1 MRKSPGCALL
11 RCVMLPPML
20 VFLTERGRPMRRRQ
34 FILFAGGAVASPL
47 AARAQQPA
55 APVIGFLHS
64 AAPDA
69 YVSQLSAFRQSLKE
83 VGYIEGRNL
92 VIEYRWA
99 EDQTARLPMLAAELV
114 QRQVSIIVAGGSP
127 ASALAAKSVTTTTP
141 IVFMNAADP
150 VAIGLVTSF
159 NRPGGNITGAT
170 LLSSEL
176 VSKRLG
182 ILRDLLPSMKKVA
195 VLVNPTRPGLEV
207 QKAQVQS
214 AAQALGLALDLV
226 QASEGDFDAIFKAM
240 VAQQDGALVVTP
252 DALFLRRRVE
262 IVQLG
267 IRYKIP
273 TMFELRNFVES
284 GGLMSYGASP
294 LEMYRQGGA
303 LTGQILMGKKP
314 ADLPVLQ
321 PTKFELVINLKTAKS
336 LGIEVPNSLQLLA
349 DEVIE

>member
-1 MRKSPGCALL
+1 
-11 RCVMLPPML
+11 
-20 VFLTERGRPMRRRQ
+20 
-34 FILFAGGAVASPL
+34 
-47 AARAQQPA
+47 
-55 APVIGFLHS
+55 
-64 AAPDA
+64 
-69 YVSQLSAFRQSLKE
+69 
-83 VGYIEGRNL
+83 
-92 VIEYRWA
+92 
-99 EDQTARLPMLAAELV
+99 
-114 QRQVSIIVAGGSP
+114 
-127 ASALAAKSVTTTTP
+127 
-141 IVFMNAADP
+141 MNAADP
-150 VAIGLVTSF
+150 VAVGLVASF

-182 ILRDLLPSMKKVA
+182 ILRDLLPSLKKVA

-226 QASEGDFDAIFKAM
+226 QAGEGDFEAIFKAM
-240 VAQQDGALVVTP
+240 VSQQDGALVVTP

-262 IVQLG
+262 IVQFG

-294 LEMYRQGGA
+294 VEMYRQGGA